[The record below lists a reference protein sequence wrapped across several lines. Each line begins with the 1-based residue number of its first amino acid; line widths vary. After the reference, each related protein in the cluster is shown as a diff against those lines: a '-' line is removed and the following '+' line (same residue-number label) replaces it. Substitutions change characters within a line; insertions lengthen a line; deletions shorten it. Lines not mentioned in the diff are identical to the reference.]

1 MRTFIAAILAFT
13 AIADAQFITWFGD
26 SCPRVPTKANFDIR
40 PYMGRWYELSK
51 YPNSFQSGECGTA
64 IYSLE
69 EDNTVT
75 VNNTQIK
82 DDGRSDTVIGQARDD
97 PDSDI
102 PGRLQ
107 VRFSSFQPWGSYW
120 VVDTDYD
127 NYSLVYSCNYFLI
140 NRVEFLWILARDRAL
155 PEGTM
160 NNLLQKLESYNIDT
174 TKLVDTVQDVE
185 ICDKS

>member
-1 MRTFIAAILAFT
+1 MMTPILALLALT
-13 AIADAQFITWFGD
+13 AVADAQFITWFGD
-26 SCPRVPTKANFDIR
+26 SCPRVPTKENFDIV

-51 YPNSFQSGECGTA
+51 YPNSFQNGECGTA
-64 IYSLE
+64 IYRLE
-69 EDNTVT
+69 ADNTVT

-82 DDGRSDTVIGQARDD
+82 DDGSSDTVIGQARDD

-127 NYSLVYSCNYFLI
+127 NYSIVYSCNYFLV

-155 PEGTM
+155 PAGTM
-160 NNLLQKLESYNIDT
+160 SSILQKIESYGIDS
-174 TKLVDTVQDVE
+174 TKLVDTVQDPA
-185 ICDKS
+185 ICVK